1 MIHRKSPADIVL
13 MMEGGR
19 LVACILRKVQEVVTP
34 GTATSEIERIAE
46 NEARSFGVVPAFKGY
61 MGYPSSIC
69 VSINNEVVHG
79 IPSDQ
84 RILSEGDIVGLDF
97 GAYYKGFY
105 TDAAVTLPVGTISKK
120 ATRLMEVTKE
130 SLLRGI
136 GAATEGR
143 RVGDIS
149 HSVQSCAEENGYSVV
164 KSFVGHGIGRSLHE
178 EPQVPNFGEPH
189 WGAKLKEGM
198 TLAIEPM
205 VNEGTDSVEVL
216 DDGWTAVTADG
227 GLSAHFEH
235 TVAVTVDG
243 PLVLTTD
250 EEP

>member
-1 MIHRKSPADIVL
+1 MIHRKSQADLAL
-13 MMEGGR
+13 MKEGGR
-19 LVACILRKVQEVVTP
+19 LVARILNRVREVVVA
-34 GTATSEIERIAE
+34 GTATSEIERVAE
-46 NEARSFGVVPAFKGY
+46 NEARSLGVVPAFKGY

-79 IPSDQ
+79 IPSDK

-97 GAYYKGFY
+97 GAYFRGFY
-105 TDAAVTLPVGTISKK
+105 TDAAVTLPVGSISKK

-130 SLLRGI
+130 SLFRGI

-149 HSVQSCAEENGYSVV
+149 HSVQSYVEENGYSVV

-205 VNEGTDSVEVL
+205 VNEGTDAVKVL
-216 DDGWTAVTADG
+216 GDGWTAVTSDG
-227 GLSAHFEH
+227 SLSAHFEH
-235 TVAVTVDG
+235 TVAVTADG
-243 PLVLTTD
+243 PLVLTAD